1 MKEWGVMRKLMALLG
16 VSAMIG
22 FAVPAHADP
31 PPEPDGDD
39 SAFLAALH
47 QAGFSFSSPG
57 AAVQAGRAV
66 CSCFNNG
73 ESGLELVSDVKSRNP
88 GMDMEM
94 ASNFALISAKFFCPH
109 QLSKA

>member
-1 MKEWGVMRKLMALLG
+1 MTVKRALALLG

-22 FAVPAHADP
+22 LAGPAHAAP

-39 SAFLAALH
+39 GGFIGALR
-47 QAGFSFSSPG
+47 QAGFSFASADS
-57 AAVQAGRAV
+57 AVTAGRAV
-66 CSCFNNG
+66 CSCLNNG
-73 ESGLELVSDVKSRNP
+73 ESGLELVHDVKTHNP

-94 ASNFALISAKFFCPH
+94 ASNFALISAQYYCPH

>member
-1 MKEWGVMRKLMALLG
+1 MRTFLAVLG

-22 FAVPAHADP
+22 VAAPAYADP

-39 SAFLAALH
+39 AGFLTALH
-47 QAGFSFSSPG
+47 QAGFNFSSPG
-57 AAVQAGRAV
+57 SAVQAGRAV
-66 CSCFNNG
+66 CSCLNNG
-73 ESGLELVSDVKSRNP
+73 ESGLELVHDVKSHNP

-94 ASNFALISAKFFCPH
+94 ASNFALLSAKFYCPH